1 MNRRGRKELLKCER
15 YLKMKNCVHE
25 QLKGYADLR
34 IREKYIWLK
43 KEIDRIMRKLALEEG
58 DFIIDF

>member
-1 MNRRGRKELLKCER
+1 
-15 YLKMKNCVHE
+15 MKNCVHE